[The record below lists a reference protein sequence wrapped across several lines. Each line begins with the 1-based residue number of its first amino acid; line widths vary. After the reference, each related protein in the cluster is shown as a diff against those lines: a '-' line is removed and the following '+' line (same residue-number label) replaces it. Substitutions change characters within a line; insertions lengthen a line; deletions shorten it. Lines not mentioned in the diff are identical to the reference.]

1 LPEVFRKNGWRF
13 FFYSNEGNE
22 PIHEGN
28 EPIHIH
34 CKNSEKI
41 CKYFIDKENKKI
53 FLAFEK
59 NLNKSD
65 FNEVEKL
72 INENIDLIIKKW
84 NEFFK

>member
-13 FFYSNEGNE
+13 FFYSN
-22 PIHEGN
+22 EGN